1 MYFYSNSAVTVGF
14 TMEDDTVI
22 EDAAGVTVCVTLNG
36 TIARNITVNFS
47 QMAGT
52 AEG

>member
-1 MYFYSNSAVTVGF
+1 
-14 TMEDDTVI
+14 MEDDTVI

-36 TIARNITVNFS
+36 TIARNVTVYFS

>member
-1 MYFYSNSAVTVGF
+1 MTVGF
-14 TMEDDTVI
+14 TMEDDIVI

-36 TIARNITVNFS
+36 TIARNVTVNFS